1 MTKGTWNRTTKA
13 VADAQ
18 PLSPR
23 MNFTNAATSS
33 GDEINRL
40 MPAKCAFTE
49 VLNQGLEA
57 SASASNMNG
66 APDLR
71 RALSLLSSDAWV
83 PSSTAQG
90 NEVHLAGS
98 SNIAASPFQVV
109 PSAPESWQ
117 EDHTLTFNFH
127 GSGSQSQELHFSKV
141 PYDSS
146 IFEANEVL

>member
-40 MPAKCAFTE
+40 MPPN
-49 VLNQGLEA
+49 VLSPSPQSRSGSFCICIEHER
-57 SASASNMNG
+57 STGPMSCS
-66 APDLR
+66 
-71 RALSLLSSDAWV
+71 LSLSSDAWV

-109 PSAPESWQ
+109 PSEPESWQ

-127 GSGSQSQELHFSKV
+127 GSGNQSQELHFSKV